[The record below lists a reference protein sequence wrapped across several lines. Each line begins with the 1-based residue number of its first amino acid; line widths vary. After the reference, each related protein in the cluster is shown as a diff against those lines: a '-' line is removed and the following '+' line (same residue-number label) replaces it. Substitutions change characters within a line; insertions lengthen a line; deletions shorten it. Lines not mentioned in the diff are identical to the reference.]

1 MGLKK
6 SIIRLEEPVRCRGE
20 TMGSKLD
27 SNWKFIIVIL
37 LSISLLG
44 CAEQAGLGKPQI
56 KGSTNQWGEVTDST
70 TEVITKVD
78 VYNPN
83 PVPLPLKN
91 VLTTIYMNDIMM
103 GNGSAVK
110 SEIDTNSNSTIVIS
124 TDIQNDRI
132 SEWWI
137 SHIKNDEESS
147 MVMKGD
153 LVFDL
158 KVTEFKYPIEKTRQV
173 NTDILSGLSVSSQR
187 VDSTGPGS
195 ITIESAESQWGEVNH
210 DYTQVVT
217 TVKVQNDYPVDIS
230 IEEINYVVEMNGIR
244 LAEDTSDVTR
254 VIEANSEAELSL
266 TTKMMNDKLEEWW
279 VTHIE
284 NNESST
290 LNTTVQAVV
299 EAEDQRF
306 ELNLLEQRSQFTTSL
321 LG

>member
-1 MGLKK
+1 
-6 SIIRLEEPVRCRGE
+6 
-20 TMGSKLD
+20 
-27 SNWKFIIVIL
+27 
-37 LSISLLG
+37 
-44 CAEQAGLGKPQI
+44 
-56 KGSTNQWGEVTDST
+56 
-70 TEVITKVD
+70 
-78 VYNPN
+78 YNPN

-230 IEEINYVVEMNGIR
+230 IEEVNYVVEMNGIR